1 MLQPAPPNP
10 NAPNTSGISNSINSV
25 GDIVKKL
32 SSIVDNAYD
41 GWQKRTVELEDQYA
55 QFTATI
61 SGTFGQTQ
69 SAIKGLREEIAI
81 ATPGVV
87 GLGGDF
93 RDVANIQQSIAES
106 LQTNVITLGETVT
119 DLYAA
124 GQAVGV
130 SSSGVGE
137 MVKSFQ
143 DVGIQTGNIK
153 DNIQTTVNLA
163 RQVGVN
169 TGAVFKLVSNNL
181 DSINKYGFENGVAGL
196 AKMAAQAAG
205 LRIDMNSI
213 FSFAEKVFD
222 PEGAID
228 TVAAFQRMGVAAG
241 DLADPFRLMYLASE
255 DTEELQNQ
263 VVKMTQ
269 KFTYFDEKTKE
280 FKVFPN
286 AKRDLRSISE
296 ATGIAYNDLIKMSEG
311 TQKLNLISKDLKIA
325 GVDEETKQFVANV
338 AQYNK
343 QKGGFTVKIGRDE
356 KLVTEINSKDI
367 DELKESQKPVT
378 LEDLAKSQLTEAQ
391 YSNAVQ
397 EQIRDS
403 LAAPVAGSRAP
414 QDLREVLRGALAT
427 GQSTAQRAVGN
438 TRGGIAGIDQL
449 YEKTGKGLTD
459 LISGKGGLEEVA
471 NVFKTAG
478 MDMGEGLK
486 NITKAFSNFD
496 TEASKPYI
504 SSGNKIA
511 EAAGAAVTGL
521 STLADKA
528 KSFLSGTDV
537 TKKPSIETGNITQNN
552 QKIEFNPL
560 EHKGTIDIKVTTP
573 NGNTQSLTDA
583 QITEIFKNESF
594 RKELERIIS
603 ESKMNTNYG
612 TVPNKI

>member
-1 MLQPAPPNP
+1 MQVVPPNP
-10 NAPNTSGISNSINSV
+10 NAPNTSGISNSLNSV

-32 SSIVDNAYD
+32 GTIVDDAYNT
-41 GWQKRTVELEDQYA
+41 WSQRTIELDNQYA
-55 QFTATI
+55 TFTAKI
-61 SGTFGQTQ
+61 AGTFGQTQ
-69 SAIKGLREEIAI
+69 SAIKGLREELAV

-87 GLGGDF
+87 GLGGAF
-93 RDVANIQQSIAES
+93 EDVAAIQKGIAQS
-106 LQTNVITLGETVT
+106 LQTNVITLGDTVT

-124 GQAVGV
+124 GKAVGV
-130 SSSGVGE
+130 SSDGVGE
-137 MVKSFQ
+137 MVASFQ

-169 TGAVFKLVSNNL
+169 TGAVFTLVRNNL

-196 AKMAAQAAG
+196 AKMASQAAG
-205 LRIDMNSI
+205 LRINMNSV
-213 FSFAEKVFD
+213 FDFAEKVFN
-222 PEGAID
+222 PEGAIEM
-228 TVAAFQRMGVAAG
+228 VSAFQRMGVAAG

-286 AKRDLRSISE
+286 AKRDLRQISE

-378 LEDLAKSQLTEAQ
+378 LEDLAKSQLTESQ
-391 YSNAVQ
+391 YSTAVQ
-397 EQIRDS
+397 EQIRDR

-414 QDLREVLRGALAT
+414 QDLREMLRGALAS
-427 GQSTAQRAVGN
+427 GQSTSERAIGN
-438 TRGGIAGIDQL
+438 TRGGISGIDQL
-449 YEKTGKGLTD
+449 YEKTGKSLTD

-478 MDMGEGLK
+478 MDMSDGFK

-496 TEASKPYI
+496 IEASKPYI

-521 STLADKA
+521 GTLADKA

-537 TKKPSIETGNITQNN
+537 TKKTAIETGNITQNN

-573 NGNTQSLTDA
+573 NGTTQSLTDS
-583 QITEIFKNESF
+583 QISEIFKNESF
-594 RKELERIIS
+594 RKELARIIS
-603 ESKMNTNYG
+603 ESKMSANYG

>member
-378 LEDLAKSQLTEAQ
+378 LEDL
-391 YSNAVQ
+391 
-397 EQIRDS
+397 
-403 LAAPVAGSRAP
+403 
-414 QDLREVLRGALAT
+414 
-427 GQSTAQRAVGN
+427 
-438 TRGGIAGIDQL
+438 
-449 YEKTGKGLTD
+449 
-459 LISGKGGLEEVA
+459 
-471 NVFKTAG
+471 
-478 MDMGEGLK
+478 DMGEGLK

>member
-356 KLVTEINSKDI
+356 KLVTE
-367 DELKESQKPVT
+367 
-378 LEDLAKSQLTEAQ
+378 
-391 YSNAVQ
+391 
-397 EQIRDS
+397 
-403 LAAPVAGSRAP
+403 
-414 QDLREVLRGALAT
+414 T

>member
-1 MLQPAPPNP
+1 MQTVPPNP

-25 GDIVKKL
+25 GEVVKKL
-32 SSIVDNAYD
+32 SKIVDDAYD
-41 GWQKRTVELEDQYA
+41 NWQARSQELDSEYSN
-55 QFTATI
+55 FTATI
-61 SGTFGQTQ
+61 AETFGQSQ
-69 SAIKGLREEIAI
+69 AAIKGLREELAI

-119 DLYAA
+119 DLFAA
-124 GQAVGV
+124 GKAVGL
-130 SSSGVGE
+130 SSYGVGE

-169 TGAVFKLVSNNL
+169 TSAVFKLVSNNL

-196 AKMAAQAAG
+196 AKMSAQAAG
-205 LRIDMNSI
+205 LRIDMNSV

-286 AKRDLRSISE
+286 AKRDLREIE
-296 ATGIAYNDLIKMSEG
+296 KATGIAYNDLIKMSEG

-378 LEDLAKSQLTEAQ
+378 LEDLAKSQLNEAE
-391 YSNAVQ
+391 YSTAVL

-403 LAAPVAGSRAP
+403 FAAPVAGSRAP
-414 QDLREVLRGALAT
+414 QDMRELIRGTLAA
-427 GQSTAQRAVGN
+427 GQSTTQRAVGN

-459 LISGKGGLEEVA
+459 LISGKGGLEDVA

-486 NITKAFSNFD
+486 NIRTAFNNFD

-521 STLADKA
+521 GTLADKA
-528 KSFLSGTDV
+528 KSFLTGTDV

-573 NGNTQSLTDA
+573 NGTTQSLTDS
-583 QITEIFKNESF
+583 QISEIFKNESF

-603 ESKMNTNYG
+603 ESKMGANYG

>member
-1 MLQPAPPNP
+1 MQAVPPNP
-10 NAPNTSGISNSINSV
+10 PNPPNTSALNSV

-32 SSIVDNAYD
+32 GTIVDEVYTT
-41 GWQKRTVELEDQYA
+41 WSKRTDELDSQYA
-55 QFTATI
+55 TFTAKMA
-61 SGTFGQTQ
+61 GTFGQTQ
-69 SAIKGLREEIAI
+69 SAIKGLREELAV

-87 GLGGDF
+87 GLGGAF
-93 RDVANIQQSIAES
+93 SDVENIQKGIAES
-106 LQTNVITLGETVT
+106 LQTNVITLGDTVT
-119 DLYAA
+119 DLFAA
-124 GQAVGV
+124 AKAVGET
-130 SSSGVGE
+130 SDGVGG
-137 MVKSFQ
+137 MVAAFQ

-169 TGAVFKLVSNNL
+169 TGAVFTLVKNNL
-181 DSINKYGFENGVAGL
+181 ESINKYGFENGVAGL
-196 AKMAAQAAG
+196 AKMSAQAAG
-205 LRIDMNSI
+205 LRINMNSI
-213 FSFAEKVFD
+213 FGFAEKVFN
-222 PEGAID
+222 PEDAVD
-228 TVAAFQRMGVAAG
+228 MVSTFQRLGVAAG

-286 AKRDLRSISE
+286 AKRDLREIE
-296 ATGIAYNDLIKMSEG
+296 KATGIAYNDLIKMSEG

-378 LEDLAKSQLTEAQ
+378 LEDLAKSQLTETG
-391 YSNAVQ
+391 YSNAVLG
-397 EQIRDS
+397 QIRDR

-414 QDLREVLRGALAT
+414 QDLRELLRGTLAS
-427 GQSTAQRAVGN
+427 GQSTSEKALGN

-478 MDMGEGLK
+478 MDMSEGLK
-486 NITKAFSNFD
+486 NVRNVFSNFD

-521 STLADKA
+521 TTLADKA

-573 NGNTQSLTDA
+573 NGTTQSLTDS
-583 QITEIFKNESF
+583 QISEIFKNENF
-594 RKELERIIS
+594 RKELTRIIS

-612 TVPNKI
+612 AVPNKI

>member
-1 MLQPAPPNP
+1 
-10 NAPNTSGISNSINSV
+10 
-25 GDIVKKL
+25 
-32 SSIVDNAYD
+32 
-41 GWQKRTVELEDQYA
+41 
-55 QFTATI
+55 
-61 SGTFGQTQ
+61 
-69 SAIKGLREEIAI
+69 
-81 ATPGVV
+81 
-87 GLGGDF
+87 
-93 RDVANIQQSIAES
+93 
-106 LQTNVITLGETVT
+106 
-119 DLYAA
+119 
-124 GQAVGV
+124 
-130 SSSGVGE
+130 
-137 MVKSFQ
+137 
-143 DVGIQTGNIK
+143 
-153 DNIQTTVNLA
+153 
-163 RQVGVN
+163 
-169 TGAVFKLVSNNL
+169 LVSNNL

-196 AKMAAQAAG
+196 AKMSAQAAG
-205 LRIDMNSI
+205 LRIDMNSV

-228 TVAAFQRMGVAAG
+228 MVSSFQRLGVAAG

-286 AKRDLRSISE
+286 AKRDLREIE
-296 ATGIAYNDLIKMSEG
+296 KATGIAYNDLIKMSEG

-378 LEDLAKSQLTEAQ
+378 LEDLAKSQLTESQ
-391 YSNAVQ
+391 YQTAVS
-397 EQIRDS
+397 EQIRDR

-414 QDLREVLRGALAT
+414 QDLREVLRGALAS
-427 GQSTAQRAVGN
+427 GQATSERAVGN

-459 LISGKGGLEEVA
+459 LISGKGGLEDVA

-486 NITKAFSNFD
+486 NITKAFTNFD
-496 TEASKPYI
+496 SEASKPYI

-521 STLADKA
+521 TTLADKA

-573 NGNTQSLTDA
+573 NGTTQSLTDA
-583 QITEIFKNESF
+583 QISEIFKNENF
-594 RKELERIIS
+594 RKELARIIS
-603 ESKMNTNYG
+603 ESKMGANYG
-612 TVPNKI
+612 TVPNNI